1 MVMAIIL
8 LMRQFLSAVA
18 APSSGVEASGGAA
31 LWGIAAL
38 LVGAYVG
45 ASLLDYDNQ
54 VVRQRIVKA
63 VELGLM
69 ERLVRHLLMLS
80 VGFFDRTS
88 QGDLIQAVRQ
98 DVADLRAIVLSCGT
112 LVMESAVALGLAGVA
127 IWMSPSLAVW
137 ALLILPLAS
146 VPLVLI
152 SRRMQLRSL
161 AERRAAYIVFD
172 VILQILRG
180 IRIIKA
186 YQGEEQ
192 EVRTTLQIAQRYFDE
207 QIRLVSIRELSNV
220 VLESLAG
227 LSIAT
232 VVIVGG
238 VQVMRGTLDWPHLLA
253 FLMAVRMMHGPLD
266 HINFDLMLIQRHRAA
281 AQRIAALLRERPAV
295 HDAPDAQPLAAP
307 PCRLAIDSVS
317 FGYGDHL
324 VLDGVSVELRAGE
337 TLGIAGPS
345 GSGKTTLLGLVAR
358 FYDPS
363 RGAVRFDGVDLRAV
377 RLHDIYKQ
385 IALVTQEP
393 FLFQTSV
400 RENIRCGRPR
410 ASDADVEAAAR
421 SAEIHDEIEAL
432 PQGYDTVVGLGGRGL
447 SGGQAQRINVA
458 RAIIKNA
465 PILLLDEATSN
476 LDSLAE
482 LKVQRAINRLQAGR
496 TSLIVAHRLSTLRQA
511 DRILVLDRGRCVG
524 LGSHEQLVRQ
534 CPLYRTMWEA
544 QRLGEAPMPRA
555 IEATADITHN
565 NSADAPL
572 AFTDDGL
579 LGDRRR

>member
-1 MVMAIIL
+1 MHSSLRAEPIEATGDRGAQLMDALVVRGVLGALSGQRPLLLRFAASSLGRTAMVMAIIL

-146 VPLVLI
+146 VPMVLI

-192 EVRTTLQIAQRYFDE
+192 EVRTTLQSAQRYFDE

-295 HDAPDAQPLAAP
+295 HDAPDARPLAAP
-307 PCRLAIDSVS
+307 PRRLAID
-317 FGYGDHL
+317 
-324 VLDGVSVELRAGE
+324 GVS
-337 TLGIAGPS
+337 
-345 GSGKTTLLGLVAR
+345 
-358 FYDPS
+358 
-363 RGAVRFDGVDLRAV
+363 
-377 RLHDIYKQ
+377 
-385 IALVTQEP
+385 
-393 FLFQTSV
+393 
-400 RENIRCGRPR
+400 
-410 ASDADVEAAAR
+410 
-421 SAEIHDEIEAL
+421 
-432 PQGYDTVVGLGGRGL
+432 
-447 SGGQAQRINVA
+447 
-458 RAIIKNA
+458 
-465 PILLLDEATSN
+465 
-476 LDSLAE
+476 
-482 LKVQRAINRLQAGR
+482 
-496 TSLIVAHRLSTLRQA
+496 
-511 DRILVLDRGRCVG
+511 
-524 LGSHEQLVRQ
+524 
-534 CPLYRTMWEA
+534 
-544 QRLGEAPMPRA
+544 
-555 IEATADITHN
+555 
-565 NSADAPL
+565 
-572 AFTDDGL
+572 
-579 LGDRRR
+579 

>member
-1 MVMAIIL
+1 
-8 LMRQFLSAVA
+8 
-18 APSSGVEASGGAA
+18 
-31 LWGIAAL
+31 
-38 LVGAYVG
+38 
-45 ASLLDYDNQ
+45 
-54 VVRQRIVKA
+54 
-63 VELGLM
+63 
-69 ERLVRHLLMLS
+69 HLLMLS

-192 EVRTTLQIAQRYFDE
+192 EVRTTLQSAQRYFDE

-295 HDAPDAQPLAAP
+295 HDAPDARPLAAP
-307 PCRLAIDSVS
+307 PRRLAIDSVS

-377 RLHDIYKQ
+377 RLHDI
-385 IALVTQEP
+385 
-393 FLFQTSV
+393 
-400 RENIRCGRPR
+400 
-410 ASDADVEAAAR
+410 
-421 SAEIHDEIEAL
+421 
-432 PQGYDTVVGLGGRGL
+432 
-447 SGGQAQRINVA
+447 
-458 RAIIKNA
+458 
-465 PILLLDEATSN
+465 
-476 LDSLAE
+476 
-482 LKVQRAINRLQAGR
+482 
-496 TSLIVAHRLSTLRQA
+496 
-511 DRILVLDRGRCVG
+511 
-524 LGSHEQLVRQ
+524 
-534 CPLYRTMWEA
+534 
-544 QRLGEAPMPRA
+544 
-555 IEATADITHN
+555 
-565 NSADAPL
+565 
-572 AFTDDGL
+572 
-579 LGDRRR
+579 